1 MFDPKVVRFGRK
13 FKKFM
18 KAKLREKFKIENKL
32 GFKKREKY
40 SRHKWGFKEKGKD
53 RDVKKEFIEV
63 ECLS

>member
-32 GFKKREKY
+32 GFKKKEKY
-40 SRHKWGFKEKGKD
+40 SRHK
-53 RDVKKEFIEV
+53 
-63 ECLS
+63 